1 MKIDG
6 TGELEP
12 LDGTAKQH
20 LESRRKQTQR
30 SMAALRARET
40 EEEKEMRRAKNR
52 ETQRRYRERC
62 RERIAHRARRA
73 TVRRNA
79 AAGKETKLRPK
90 TRQYYSD
97 PELLTEEEERGN
109 DTIAREHTIARSDAV
124 ILLAEVARPN
134 LKVFGKPVREELGD
148 EVVHRLIMLSSPL
161 SSGLDD
167 EAECTAGGYLE
178 GIFALFDWIGG
189 SWGPAWRGASGEYVR
204 MFCPHIISP
213 LMSSRP
219 LRTNLDASDMVMD
232 HRGTRDPKYWCLPP
246 FRGDAKRPPATR
258 GYRYH
263 LVWQGRTVG
272 IFDTWAA
279 ADASLSGYPGSG
291 NKGFHTIE
299 ECIDAWQTMC
309 PLGVHP
315 HPVEPTPPTK
325 VEEPCSTVQLHSTLR
340 TEGLS
345 GSNKQDMGGGKKERA
360 GTSIPTTPSPRSMPH
375 VSFTV
380 RGDGVI
386 SSSPVRAR
394 RRYEELQLLGEQP
407 DILVTRS
414 FARATLFALDDSRE
428 GETDENVIL

>member
-1 MKIDG
+1 
-6 TGELEP
+6 
-12 LDGTAKQH
+12 
-20 LESRRKQTQR
+20 
-30 SMAALRARET
+30 
-40 EEEKEMRRAKNR
+40 
-52 ETQRRYRERC
+52 
-62 RERIAHRARRA
+62 
-73 TVRRNA
+73 
-79 AAGKETKLRPK
+79 
-90 TRQYYSD
+90 
-97 PELLTEEEERGN
+97 
-109 DTIAREHTIARSDAV
+109 
-124 ILLAEVARPN
+124 
-134 LKVFGKPVREELGD
+134 
-148 EVVHRLIMLSSPL
+148 
-161 SSGLDD
+161 
-167 EAECTAGGYLE
+167 
-178 GIFALFDWIGG
+178 
-189 SWGPAWRGASGEYVR
+189 
-204 MFCPHIISP
+204 
-213 LMSSRP
+213 MSSRP

-258 GYRYH
+258 GYQYH

-309 PLGVHP
+309 PLG
-315 HPVEPTPPTK
+315 
-325 VEEPCSTVQLHSTLR
+325 LHSTPR

-345 GSNKQDMGGGKKERA
+345 GSNKQDTGGGKKEQCW
-360 GTSIPTTPSPRSMPH
+360 
-375 VSFTV
+375 
-380 RGDGVI
+380 GDGVI